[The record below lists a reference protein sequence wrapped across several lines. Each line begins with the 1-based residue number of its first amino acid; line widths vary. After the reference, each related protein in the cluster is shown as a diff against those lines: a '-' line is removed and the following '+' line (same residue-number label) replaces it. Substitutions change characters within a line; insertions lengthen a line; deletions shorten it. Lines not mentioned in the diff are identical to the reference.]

1 MSTGHILVVEDEGI
15 VSLDIQNRLRR
26 AGYTIAGVAS
36 SGVEALDQ
44 ATAAKPD
51 LVLMDIKLQGR
62 LDGIETARLIRDRLN
77 VPVVYLTA
85 YADEETLKRA
95 NLTAAFG
102 YLLKPFKE
110 RELVATIEMALTRH
124 KLEQQLKESEQWFST
139 TLTSIGDALIAT
151 DEQGRIKF
159 MNPLAETL
167 TGWRQ
172 GAAVGLDADVVF
184 QIIDATSRRVNP
196 SPVREVLD
204 TGKIVFLQNNTLL
217 LARNG
222 RETPIDDSAAPI
234 LNDRGEVIGV
244 VLIFRD
250 VTERK
255 QAEKILLQ
263 AHKMESL
270 GVLAGGVAHDFNNL
284 LVAILGQISLALA
297 RSPADS
303 EVSHH
308 LEKAAQAAEQAAEL
322 TRQLL
327 AYSGR
332 GQFRRQPLSLN
343 ELVLKNRQ
351 LLEAAIPKGV
361 EIELDMADS
370 LPLVNADPSQM
381 QQVIMNLILNAA
393 EAFGEQT
400 GTITL
405 RTGLQTINST
415 DMAYWRYTGEVLR
428 PDHYVSLEVTDT
440 GCGIPVELTT
450 DVFEPFFT
458 TKRTGRGLGL
468 SAVLGA
474 VRGHGGGISLDSQ
487 PGNGTSFRLVFPIS
501 EHERPGLSFAV
512 KEPEEPP
519 VLAAPSPV
527 VDTRVNRQKVLIID
541 DELFVQEAIAD
552 TLEME
557 GIEVMTASDAL
568 TGIAIYEAHKTDI
581 GLILLDLSM
590 PGMGGAQAFHRL
602 REIDPEVR
610 VVLLSGYDKQ
620 EVMHKDD
627 WQGLAAFIQKPYE
640 LYLLIDIVQRQLH
653 QASNL
658 DQIS

>member
-1 MSTGHILVVEDEGI
+1 MSAGRILVVEDEGI

-36 SGVEALDQ
+36 SGVEAINQ

-51 LVLMDIKLQGR
+51 LVLMDIKLQGQ

-110 RELVATIEMALTRH
+110 RELVATVEMALTRY

-139 TLTSIGDALIAT
+139 TLTSIGDAVIAT

-184 QIIDATSRRVNP
+184 RIIDANSRRVNP

-222 RETPIDDSAAPI
+222 REIPIDDSAAPI
-234 LNDRGEVIGV
+234 SNDRGELVGV

-297 RSPADS
+297 RSPVDS
-303 EVSHH
+303 EVSQH

-343 ELVLKNRQ
+343 ELVEKNRQ

-361 EIELDMADS
+361 RIDLDLADS
-370 LPLVNADPSQM
+370 LPLVDADPSQM

-393 EAFGEQT
+393 EAVGEQT

-405 RTGLQTINST
+405 RTGLQSI
-415 DMAYWRYTGEVLR
+415 DRADVAYWRYTGEVLR
-428 PDHYVSLEVTDT
+428 PNHYVLLEVIDT
-440 GCGIPVELTT
+440 GCGIPDDLTT

-501 EHERPGLSFAV
+501 EHERPGLSFALR
-512 KEPEEPP
+512 EPEEPP
-519 VLAAPSPV
+519 VLAAPPPV

-568 TGIAIYEAHKTDI
+568 TGIAAYEAHKADI

-602 REIDPEVR
+602 REMDPEVK
-610 VVLLSGYDKQ
+610 VILLSGYDKQ

-627 WQGLAAFIQKPYE
+627 WQGLTAFIQKPYE
-640 LYLLIDIVQRQLH
+640 LYLLIDVVQRQLH
-653 QASNL
+653 QASNPG
-658 DQIS
+658 QIS